1 MNTLEIDFLKKV
13 PSREQIEKLQ
23 SEMANMP
30 QQELQTEHYFSGG
43 MYCRKVFRPAG
54 TLIVGKIHKK
64 DHLFMCAS
72 GEIIA
77 WTENGMKK
85 LCAGDIIESK
95 SGTKRVTLAVTDAV
109 GITVHKTE
117 STDLDEIEAELI
129 EPNELA
135 LFDSSN
141 NLKKLVAFEGNERNL
156 I

>member
-1 MNTLEIDFLKKV
+1 MNTFEIDFLKNT
-13 PSREQIEKLQ
+13 PSREQIEHLQ
-23 SEMANMP
+23 SEMAKMP
-30 QQELQTEHYFSGG
+30 QQELKTEHYFSDG

-54 TLIVGKIHKK
+54 TLIVGKVHKK

-85 LCAGDIIESK
+85 LFAGDIIESK

-117 STDLDEIEAELI
+117 NTDLDDIEAELI
-129 EPNELA
+129 EPDDLA

-141 NLKKLVAFEGNERNL
+141 NIKKLVAFEGNERNL